1 METNKAI
8 LPGSTI
14 GIIGGGQLGR
24 MMAIEAKYMGYDV
37 FVLDP
42 TPNCPTAQVSDEQIV
57 ASYDDMNAIKQLTE
71 LCDVVTYEFEN
82 VDLQAAKYIEDQGKL
97 PQSAN
102 VLKITQNRDK
112 EKELMKSLNIPVSPF
127 TVIERKEEVKRALS
141 ERNFPAV
148 IKTCHGGYDG
158 KGQLK
163 INSMD
168 DLEKV
173 ENFVEEKGEKYI
185 IEEWIT
191 HDKEISVVLTRHAS
205 GEISFFPIAENIHK
219 NHILDETIAPAR
231 ISEKVRNE
239 ALSAAEKIVNH
250 LQVVGTFAIEMFV
263 KGEEIYVNELAPRPH
278 NSGHYTIEACNVN
291 QFDQHIRAVCNLP
304 LQKVRLLE
312 RAIMVNIL
320 GEHVE
325 PILNKLPTLTEG
337 FLHLY
342 GKAEVKEKRKMGHI
356 TFTAPTEEEL
366 DELVLK
372 FKEDLS

>member
-37 FVLDP
+37 VVLDP

-71 LCDVVTYEFEN
+71 MCDVVTYEFEN

-148 IKTCHGGYDG
+148 IKTCRGGYDG

-356 TFTAPTEEEL
+356 TFIAPTEEEL